1 MKELEKLIDDYKKD
15 CRVLFEEYQRKDRE
29 LFDKYFK
36 RKEEDE
42 MVYINHLGKYI
53 RRWDITEDMIDRE
66 QELWK
71 NFNF

>member
-53 RRWDITEDMIDRE
+53 RR
-66 QELWK
+66 
-71 NFNF
+71 